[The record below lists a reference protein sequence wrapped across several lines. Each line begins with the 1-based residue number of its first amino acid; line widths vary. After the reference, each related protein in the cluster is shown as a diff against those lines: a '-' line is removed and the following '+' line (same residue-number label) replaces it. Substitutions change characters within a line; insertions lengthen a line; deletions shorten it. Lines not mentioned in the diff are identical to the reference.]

1 MTSVWT
7 HLRAPF
13 GGVRR
18 QAFTP
23 TSETARLQQLP
34 LEGTSQQ
41 RISDMKDLDVRDIS
55 EAGLSEDYLDE
66 VRAACAADPNI
77 MAVWALWVLSA
88 DVGSEVMMS
97 VRLERPSAESVQGL
111 IRRVDALGGPSCAVA
126 LAHGKPRKA
135 AFYRRGE

>member
-23 TSETARLQQLP
+23 TSETARLEQLP
-34 LEGTSQQ
+34 LEGTS
-41 RISDMKDLDVRDIS
+41 
-55 EAGLSEDYLDE
+55 
-66 VRAACAADPNI
+66 
-77 MAVWALWVLSA
+77 LWVLSA